1 MPHKKKFKEETIND
15 EPATP
20 ATLYP
25 VAKKD
30 NVNYGILF
38 DCKLVV
44 LCAWLLPVSRYIL
57 FNGKNGQSLRV
68 IHTDRYPDLMDYVIK
83 IMRLFKSFALSF
95 ALVYLRM
102 SLTR

>member
-1 MPHKKKFKEETIND
+1 MSQPHND
-15 EPATP
+15 
-20 ATLYP
+20 YP

-44 LCAWLLPVSRYIL
+44 LCVWLLPISISIL

-68 IHTDRYPDLMDYVIK
+68 IHTDRNPDLMDYVIK
-83 IMRLFKSFALSF
+83 IMRLF
-95 ALVYLRM
+95 
-102 SLTR
+102 